1 MTVPSIPSAHLSEED
16 LVLAYYRELPAP
28 DQAAA
33 DNHLAACETCRAART
48 QLVETLGLVDAAPA
62 AEAPPGFERVMWAR
76 VEAALPPPSGLRA
89 WFVPRWAL
97 AAAGAAVVVVAAFV
111 AGRWSGGVVT
121 PPPTETVAVTAP
133 ASDTP
138 ERILLVAAGDHFDR
152 SQMVLAELVNADPSQ
167 AGILDAERARAADLV
182 STNRV
187 IRQSAA
193 DAGDEVMEGLLED
206 LERVLLEVANGGGES
221 TAAELEMVKAR
232 IESRGILF
240 RLRVI
245 TSDVR
250 QREAQ
255 PRRVPGAPVS

>member
-1 MTVPSIPSAHLSEED
+1 M
-16 LVLAYYRELPAP
+16 LAYYRELPAP

-111 AGRWSGGVVT
+111 AGRWSGGAVT

-167 AGILDAERARAADLV
+167 AGILDAERAPGGRPGVDQPRDPAVGGGRRRRSDGRAARGSRAGAVGSGQRRGREHRRRAGDGEGA
-182 STNRV
+182 NRV
-187 IRQSAA
+187 
-193 DAGDEVMEGLLED
+193 AGDSVPPPGDHL
-206 LERVLLEVANGGGES
+206 RR
-221 TAAELEMVKAR
+221 AAARGAAAARRKAR
-232 IESRGILF
+232 RC
-240 RLRVI
+240 
-245 TSDVR
+245 
-250 QREAQ
+250 RE
-255 PRRVPGAPVS
+255 RRARWERR